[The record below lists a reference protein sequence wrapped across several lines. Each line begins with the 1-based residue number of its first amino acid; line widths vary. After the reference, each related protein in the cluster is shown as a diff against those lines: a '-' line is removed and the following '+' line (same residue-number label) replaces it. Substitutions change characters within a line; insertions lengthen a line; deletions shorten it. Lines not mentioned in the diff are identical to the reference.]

1 MTKPHVFFATIAAG
15 GGHVATARAMA
26 EGLET
31 HYPGAFQTTI
41 SDYMLE
47 LGLSKQDAQHK
58 KSWAW
63 MLTYP
68 WSARYGQRILDTLPR
83 LTNRYHRLFL
93 DEFAKRAAVHLNDLS
108 PALVVA
114 NHGWVSVALT
124 RAQRRYGL
132 RVPVLSFATEP
143 LDASALWAEPD
154 AERFAVPS
162 KGALRDLKHFGVP
175 AEKID
180 LVGYPVQNAF
190 LQALS
195 KKEAR
200 AKLALA
206 EHLTCLVS
214 LGGEGVGRSTDKV
227 IEALLQHP
235 LEPQIVVM
243 TGRNQMLKE
252 KLQTL
257 GRVHTVGFTEHM
269 ADYLAAA
276 DVVVGK
282 AGPASVLEALAVGRG
297 VLVSSYAGLNEA
309 KLVRFLE
316 QKSLGAYVPSPEK
329 LAQKLTE
336 FTSPETQQRVLE
348 LSQKLQLGT
357 MTQNFSRYLAEV
369 VIYGFPKTPVRWR
382 GLR

>member
-1 MTKPHVFFATIAAG
+1 MTKPHIFFATIAAG

-31 HYPGAFQTTI
+31 YYPGTFQTTI

-47 LGLSKQDAQHK
+47 LGLTEQDAQHK

-63 MLTYP
+63 MLAHP
-68 WSARYGQRILDTLPR
+68 WNARYGQRVLDTFPR

-93 DEFAKRAAVHLNDLS
+93 DEFARRAAAHLKDLS

-132 RVPVLSFATEP
+132 RVPILTFATEP

-162 KGALRDLKHFGVP
+162 KGALRDLGHFGVP
-175 AEKID
+175 ADKID
-180 LVGYPVQNAF
+180 LIGYPIQNAF
-190 LQALS
+190 LHAPS
-195 KKEAR
+195 KSAAR

-227 IEALLQHP
+227 IETLLNHP
-235 LEPQIVVM
+235 LKPQIIVM
-243 TGRNQMLKE
+243 TGRNQALKARLE
-252 KLQTL
+252 TL
-257 GRVHTVGFTEHM
+257 ERVHVVGFTEHM
-269 ADYLAAA
+269 ADYLAAC

-316 QKSLGAYVPSPEK
+316 QKSLGAYVPKPAQ
-329 LAQKLTE
+329 LAKTLTE
-336 FTSPETQQRVLE
+336 LAAPEAQERVAE
-348 LSQKLQLGT
+348 LSQELQLST
-357 MTQNFSRYLAEV
+357 MTRDFSRYLAEV
-369 VIYGFPKTPVRWR
+369 VTYGFPETPVRLR
-382 GLR
+382 GLG

>member
-1 MTKPHVFFATIAAG
+1 
-15 GGHVATARAMA
+15 MA
-26 EGLET
+26 EGLEVC
-31 HYPGAFQTTI
+31 YPGAFQTTI
-41 SDYMLE
+41 SDYMLG
-47 LGLSKQDAQHK
+47 LGLTKQDAQHK

-63 MLTYP
+63 MLAHP
-68 WSARYGQRILDTLPR
+68 WSARYGQRVLDTLPAV
-83 LTNRYHRLFL
+83 TNRYHRLFL
-93 DEFAKRAAVHLNDLS
+93 DEFARRAAAHLSDLN

-154 AERFAVPS
+154 AERFVVPS
-162 KGALRDLKHFGVP
+162 KGALRDLERFGVP
-175 AEKID
+175 ANKVD
-180 LVGYPVQNAF
+180 LIGYPVQNAF
-190 LQALS
+190 LHAPS

-200 AKLALA
+200 AKLSLA

-214 LGGEGVGRSTDKV
+214 LGGEGVGQGAEGVVETLS
-227 IEALLQHP
+227 AHP
-235 LEPQIVVM
+235 LEPQIIVM
-243 TGRNQMLKE
+243 TGRNQALKE
-252 KLQTL
+252 KLEVL
-257 GRVHTVGFTEHM
+257 GRVHTVGFTEQM
-269 ADYLAAA
+269 ADYLAAC

-316 QKSLGAYVPSPEK
+316 KKSLGAYVPSPEQ

-336 FTSPETQQRVLE
+336 FATFEAQERVLE
-348 LSQKLQLGT
+348 LSQELQLGT
-357 MTQNFSRYLAEV
+357 MTRDFSRYLADV
-369 VIYGFPKTPVRWR
+369 VMQGFPRTPIRWR
-382 GLR
+382 GLG